1 MLRTLMNKVDSRQE
15 QIGNISRQEEIL
27 KKKKRNDRDKKYC
40 NIKIVLDGLIIDGLI
55 IDGHG

>member
-1 MLRTLMNKVDSRQE
+1 MNKVDSRQE